1 MWTNNF
7 TYTFYRYNLNS
18 INVLNIELHSVIT
31 NDSPSSYIHK
41 SAKNCAP
48 LDDPCGIQESNRNRI
63 NNTLGQGY
71 DYCECGDGVN
81 RFYWMKVQTKLTVDS
96 KNPNTNNTCKLRS
109 KYLLVSSG
117 QSILS
122 IWESDCASSSWFFH
136 PSYFL
141 LVSSFWSLKRMMRYF
156 KTFNLHIMIN
166 SCLEMERFPPRQQ
179 AGPVLVGGAGAA
191 LPPPGP
197 HLGRVRNL
205 QGIRGG

>member
-1 MWTNNF
+1 MTTKF
-7 TYTFYRYNLNS
+7 SVKHQGKDIHHPPSTIYKRPLSDLPRSTLSPSLSLSFS
-18 INVLNIELHSVIT
+18 IHSVIT

-122 IWESDCASSSWFFH
+122 IWESDCASSS
-136 PSYFL
+136 
-141 LVSSFWSLKRMMRYF
+141 
-156 KTFNLHIMIN
+156 
-166 SCLEMERFPPRQQ
+166 
-179 AGPVLVGGAGAA
+179 
-191 LPPPGP
+191 
-197 HLGRVRNL
+197 
-205 QGIRGG
+205 